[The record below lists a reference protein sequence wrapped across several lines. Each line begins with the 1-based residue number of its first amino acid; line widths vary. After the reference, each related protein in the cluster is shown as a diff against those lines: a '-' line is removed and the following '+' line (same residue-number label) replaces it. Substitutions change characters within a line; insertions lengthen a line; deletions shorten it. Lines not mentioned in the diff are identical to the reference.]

1 MRPALRQILFG
12 PPGWV
17 RALSPG
23 AVPSLALDF
32 ANARYWNGQVRGAP
46 DAIPGWSFSRTGV
59 EYEATSSGLLVPFGS
74 GVPAVTDLGLQVWE
88 ARTNL
93 ATNTNINPASTAGMV
108 KTGDAAATLSVV
120 TDAAALA
127 SIGLSGNIYKLD
139 NSAGST
145 SASAFWS
152 SAATVAS
159 TTYTA
164 SAYVR
169 GTGSGGIVQSDI
181 GGSTAALTA
190 GYTRATRTGV
200 ASTTG
205 NQGGVT
211 VTAGSVVYF
220 ILNQLE
226 QATFAGP
233 GIPVAGASATRG
245 AASASVGGLSLPAPA
260 TVYVEFNLGQLGAGG
275 ADEVLFGGVAGMPSL
290 AISSSGTLTSSART
304 LTGLG
309 STANTYTPGGLG
321 KAAFR
326 YQSGSSALCLNG
338 GAVASN
344 ASTFTP
350 AASGNVGI
358 GYDAQAGGSAANGI
372 IRLVVL
378 YPSALTNAQLQQLTT

>member
-1 MRPALRQILFG
+1 
-12 PPGWV
+12 V
-17 RALSPG
+17 S
-23 AVPSLALDF
+23 
-32 ANARYWNGQVRGAP
+32 
-46 DAIPGWSFSRTGV
+46 
-59 EYEATSSGLLVPFGS
+59 
-74 GVPAVTDLGLQVWE
+74 VT
-88 ARTNL
+88 
-93 ATNTNINPASTAGMV
+93 
-108 KTGDAAATLSVV
+108 AAATTAPDGTLTGQKIAENTTTSGAHQVV
-120 TDAAALA
+120 QSITFTAAAWTFSVYVKPAERTWVFLQQDTVP
-127 SIGLSGNIYKLD
+127 SGSYFNLSG
-139 NSAGST
+139 AGSL
-145 SASAFWS
+145 
-152 SAATVAS
+152 
-159 TTYTA
+159 
-164 SAYVR
+164 
-169 GTGSGGIVQSDI
+169 G
-181 GGSTAALTA
+181 
-190 GYTRATRTGV
+190 
-200 ASTTG
+200 STTG
-205 NQGGVT
+205 TAPTARSITAVGNGWYRLSMTFTATAVGAGLYIMPATADLTNSYVGT
-211 VTAGSVVYF
+211 VNSGIYAWGA
-220 ILNQLE
+220 
-226 QATFAGP
+226 QAEVGAFPGP
-233 GIPVAGASATRG
+233 YVATTSASATRG